1 MNLFVGCDT
10 YEYQELVL
18 RLSGL
23 LGERASFAS
32 QHFRASWASFE
43 HAWTW
48 TPYPIVE
55 TERSFERVSEF
66 DSQNFW
72 ASWAS
77 FEQNSARTQH
87 YQKLFTLHISS
98 YDFQVRAF
106 LCGLVHFV
114 VKIETELHVV
124 LQKSRLRLLQFTS
137 IADIFVLTKP
147 PCNMFY
153 GTFHIS

>member
-1 MNLFVGCDT
+1 MSLTARIF
-10 YEYQELVL
+10 
-18 RLSGL
+18 
-23 LGERASFAS
+23 ERA
-32 QHFRASWASFE
+32 
-43 HAWTW
+43 
-48 TPYPIVE
+48 
-55 TERSFERVSEF
+55 ERVS
-66 DSQNFW
+66 SKIPLGLNTI
-72 ASWAS
+72 
-77 FEQNSARTQH
+77 NN
-87 YQKLFTLHISS
+87 LFTLHISS

-106 LCGLVHFV
+106 LCGLVHFA

>member
-1 MNLFVGCDT
+1 MNIKNLF
-10 YEYQELVL
+10 
-18 RLSGL
+18 S
-23 LGERASFAS
+23 
-32 QHFRASWASFE
+32 
-43 HAWTW
+43 
-48 TPYPIVE
+48 
-55 TERSFERVSEF
+55 
-66 DSQNFW
+66 
-72 ASWAS
+72 
-77 FEQNSARTQH
+77 
-87 YQKLFTLHISS
+87 LHISS

-114 VKIETELHVV
+114 VKIETELQVV